1 MSERVPEA
9 KVVSNRLA
17 RDCWKQSHVMHVKL
31 KCEGS
36 KHAVRIGT
44 RLDRWVH
51 GFVDAW
57 LASHAISSESSALLE
72 LR

>member
-9 KVVSNRLA
+9 KVVSNKLA
-17 RDCWKQSHVMHVKL
+17 RDCSKQSHVMHVKL

-36 KHAVRIGT
+36 KHAVRIGR
-44 RLDRWVH
+44 RLDRWVYS
-51 GFVDAW
+51 FVDAW
-57 LASHAISSESSALLE
+57 LTSHAISSESSALLE